1 MFLKPSLSEVSII
14 YTLPF
19 KLSVWV
25 AYVALVAILT
35 VAMFVT
41 HLMQHK
47 MDPSQPPLPI
57 SDAVVTSLALMCQE
71 GKPFYSLQMNIQLPI
86 IKVH

>member
-19 KLSVWV
+19 NRSVWA

-35 VAMFVT
+35 VAMFLT
-41 HLMQHK
+41 QRMQHQL
-47 MDPSQPPLPI
+47 DPSQPSLPFG
-57 SDAVVTSLALMCQE
+57 DAVLTSLALICQE
-71 GKPFYSLQMNIQLPI
+71 GKQRDCL
-86 IKVH
+86 

>member
-19 KLSVWV
+19 NRSVWV

-35 VAMFVT
+35 VAMIVM
-41 HLMQHK
+41 HRMQHRL
-47 MDPSQPPLPI
+47 DPTQPSLPFG
-57 SDAVVTSLALMCQE
+57 DAVFTSLALICQE
-71 GKPFYSLQMNIQLPI
+71 GKP
-86 IKVH
+86 

>member
-19 KLSVWV
+19 KRSVWI
-25 AYVALVAILT
+25 AYIGVMTILT

-41 HLMQHK
+41 HRVEHQMN
-47 MDPSQPPLPI
+47 PSNPRLTFG
-57 SDAVVTSLALMCQE
+57 DAVFNSLALMCQE
-71 GKPFYSLQMNIQLPI
+71 GEQHHTRFLN
-86 IKVH
+86 

>member
-19 KLSVWV
+19 NRSVWV

-35 VAMFVT
+35 VATIVM
-41 HLMQHK
+41 HRMQHRL
-47 MDPSQPPLPI
+47 DPTQPSLPFG
-57 SDAVVTSLALMCQE
+57 DAVFTSLALICQE
-71 GKPFYSLQMNIQLPI
+71 GKP
-86 IKVH
+86 